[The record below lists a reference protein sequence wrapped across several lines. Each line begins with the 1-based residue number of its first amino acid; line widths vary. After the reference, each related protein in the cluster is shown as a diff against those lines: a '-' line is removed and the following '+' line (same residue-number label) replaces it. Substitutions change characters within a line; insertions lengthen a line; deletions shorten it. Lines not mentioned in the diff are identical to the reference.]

1 VGKPP
6 FVIRHSSFISDFPVS
21 AAPTTSRFAAI
32 ILAAGASSRM
42 GRPKMLLPW
51 GGSTVIGH
59 LISQWRELGAV
70 QIAVVQR
77 PDDVALTTELDR
89 LNFSKQDRIPNP
101 QPKRGMFSSI
111 VCAAGW
117 PAWRG
122 DISHWAIALGD
133 QPHLRTDTLRELLNL
148 SAQNPESICQ
158 PAFGGHAAHPVIL
171 PRVVFNALE
180 NSPAGTLKE
189 FLKLTDCR
197 CVQHVIN
204 DTGLLLDLDTPE
216 DYIKAKDSIKVA

>member
-1 VGKPP
+1 MIPLAV
-6 FVIRHSSFISDFPVS
+6 
-21 AAPTTSRFAAI
+21 I

-51 GGSTVIGH
+51 SGSTVIGH
-59 LISQWRELGAV
+59 LISQWHELGAT
-70 QIAVVQR
+70 QIVVVLR
-77 PDDVALTTELDR
+77 PDDLALTTELDR
-89 LNFSKQDRIPNP
+89 LNLSKQDRIPNP
-101 QPKRGMFSSI
+101 QPERGMFSSI

-117 PAWRG
+117 RGWRG
-122 DISHWAIALGD
+122 NTSHWAIALGD
-133 QPHLRTDTLRELLNL
+133 QPHLQKETLRQLLNI

-171 PRVVFNALE
+171 PRAVFDAMK

-189 FLKLTDCR
+189 FLKLADCR